1 VKGVSGEIFD
11 WAPSQLSLTGHRVH
25 SSPVKGVSGEIFDWA
40 PSQLSLTVR
49 ESTGLWGLT
58 NPFVTCE
65 NSFEGNF

>member
-1 VKGVSGEIFD
+1 MGLFGLSIHSSPLKGVSGSIFD
-11 WAPSQLSLTGHRVH
+11 WAPT
-25 SSPVKGVSGEIFDWA
+25 
-40 PSQLSLTVR
+40 QLSLTVY